1 MCQAVTAW
9 AVGDTNS
16 GLSGDVGGQ
25 EEVCGTE
32 EKPGKRAGPEEGSMT
47 LYQGG
52 REGVPAVGSI
62 PKLASEALSPEA
74 VVSHQLLPH
83 PVP

>member
-1 MCQAVTAW
+1 
-9 AVGDTNS
+9 
-16 GLSGDVGGQ
+16 
-25 EEVCGTE
+25 
-32 EKPGKRAGPEEGSMT
+32 MT

-52 REGVPAVGSI
+52 REGVPGVGSV
-62 PKLASEALSPEA
+62 PELASEALSPEA

>member
-1 MCQAVTAW
+1 M
-9 AVGDTNS
+9 GDTNS

-25 EEVCGTE
+25 EEICGT
-32 EKPGKRAGPEEGSMT
+32 EKPGKRAERARGGQHGLEEDSMT

-52 REGVPAVGSI
+52 RKGVPVVGSV
-62 PKLASEALSPEA
+62 PELASEALSPEV
-74 VVSHQLLPH
+74 VVSHQLLPQ